1 MAKSKYLMCTIPS
14 SGFISVLG
22 MQAPVLK
29 PVALTEKQIK
39 DTRALGFRVDL
50 AEPELQAPVAKVEE
64 VVETKEEA
72 IEAPELVVGTEAI
85 LEELDGKPELPEL
98 TDEEAE
104 APRTAEISD
113 VVEEPVEET
122 QEEAPAETTDEEAPA
137 ETTDEEAP
145 AETTD
150 EEAPEPEVETPTEET
165 ETVEEDTLPIHS
177 VTAIRKMNAEKLHA
191 YATEVAEA
199 LDITI
204 DITKNKTLIGDAIIE
219 ALKDYR

>member
-1 MAKSKYLMCTIPS
+1 MCTIPS

-122 QEEAPAETTDEEAPA
+122 QEEAPAETTDEEAP
-137 ETTDEEAP
+137 
-145 AETTD
+145 
-150 EEAPEPEVETPTEET
+150 EPEVETPTEET